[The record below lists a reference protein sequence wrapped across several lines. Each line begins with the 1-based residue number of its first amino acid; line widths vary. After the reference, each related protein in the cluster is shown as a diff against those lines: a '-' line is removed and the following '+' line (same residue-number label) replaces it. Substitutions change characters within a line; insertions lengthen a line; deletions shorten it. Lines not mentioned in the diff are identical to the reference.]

1 VTVTVMRGKRTVKR
15 FAARTDAAGQTY
27 RLRLASERLARGDY
41 VVRVVVAPASGG
53 AATTA
58 QLTARRL

>member
-1 VTVTVMRGKRTVKR
+1 MKR

-27 RLRLASERLARGDY
+27 RLGLAAERLGRDDY
-41 VVRVVVAPASGG
+41 VVRVVVAPTTGG

-58 QLTARRL
+58 RLTARHL